1 MAIQKTET
9 ASAEYMSPMA
19 IANRGI
25 DLAAALYPVE
35 PDRAAEI
42 VKETIE
48 WYADTVLNAGGDPQ
62 TAIVKLAKKR
72 EDDSLVAGYKSVT
85 DLGDGCWSK
94 LWLSEDQDDAWYW
107 HMACAR
113 KIVKGIAAP

>member
-1 MAIQKTET
+1 MTTQQTEAI
-9 ASAEYMSPMA
+9 ADYMSPMA

-48 WYADTVLNAGGDPQ
+48 WYADTVLKAEGNPK
-62 TAIVKLAKKR
+62 AIVARIGKER
-72 EDDSLVAGYKSVT
+72 DDLLLDGYEGAT
-85 DLGDGCWSK
+85 DLGAGWST
-94 LWLSEDQDDAWYW
+94 LWLPEDEEDAW
-107 HMACAR
+107 HFHLISAR
-113 KIVKGIAAP
+113 RLVKEIAAI

>member
-1 MAIQKTET
+1 MTAQKTEVV
-9 ASAEYMSPMA
+9 ANYMSPMA
-19 IANRGI
+19 IDNRGI

-48 WYADTVLNAGGDPQ
+48 WYADTVLNGEGNPH
-62 TAIVKLAKKR
+62 TAIAKLAKER
-72 EDDSLVAGYKSVT
+72 EDDSLVAGYRSVT

-94 LWLSEDQDDAWYW
+94 LWLPEDQDDAWYW

-113 KIVKGIAAP
+113 KMVKGIAAP

>member
-1 MAIQKTET
+1 MSTQTTEVPT
-9 ASAEYMSPMA
+9 GYLSPAA
-19 IANRGI
+19 IANRGL

-48 WYADTVLNAGGDPQ
+48 WYTDTVLEAEGKPYA
-62 TAIVKLAKKR
+62 AIVKLAKKR

-94 LWLSEDQDDAWYW
+94 LWLPEDQEDAWYW

-113 KIVKGIAAP
+113 KMVKGIAAT

>member
-1 MAIQKTET
+1 MTAQKTE
-9 ASAEYMSPMA
+9 AVAEYMSPAA

-48 WYADTVLNAGGDPQ
+48 WYADTVLNGEGNPKA
-62 TAIVKLAKKR
+62 VVAKIDKER
-72 EDDSLVAGYKSVT
+72 GERLLLDGYVGAT
-85 DLGDGCWSK
+85 DLGAGWST
-94 LWLSEDQDDAWYW
+94 LWLPGDDEDAWYF
-107 HMACAR
+107 HLISAR
-113 KIVKGIAAP
+113 KLVKQIAAI

>member
-1 MAIQKTET
+1 MTAQKTE
-9 ASAEYMSPMA
+9 AIVDYMSPAA

-48 WYADTVLNAGGDPQ
+48 WYADTVLTAEGQPYNA
-62 TAIVKLAKKR
+62 VSKLAQER
-72 EDDSLVAGYKSVT
+72 DDYLLLDGYKGAT

-94 LWLSEDQDDAWYW
+94 LWLPEDQEGAWW
-107 HMACAR
+107 SHITSAR
-113 KIVKGIAAP
+113 KLVKEIAAI

>member
-48 WYADTVLNAGGDPQ
+48 WYADTVLNADGNPH
-62 TAIVKLAKKR
+62 AAVAKIAKER
-72 EDDSLVAGYKSVT
+72 EENLLLDGYMGAT
-85 DLGDGCWSK
+85 DLGAGWST
-94 LWLSEDQDDAWYW
+94 LWLPEDEEDVWYF
-107 HMACAR
+107 HLISAR
-113 KIVKGIAAP
+113 ELVKEIAAI

>member
-1 MAIQKTET
+1 MTTQQTEAI
-9 ASAEYMSPMA
+9 ADYMSPMA

-48 WYADTVLNAGGDPQ
+48 WYADTVLKAEGNPHA
-62 TAIVKLAKKR
+62 AVVKLAEQR
-72 EDDSLVAGYKSVT
+72 EDNSLVAGYDSVT
-85 DLGDGCWSK
+85 DLGAGWST
-94 LWLSEDQDDAWYW
+94 LWLAEDEEDAWYW
-107 HMACAR
+107 HMTCAR
-113 KIVKGIAAP
+113 KMVKGIAAS